1 MSAEIID
8 GKKIAAEIKTEVA
21 REAARLKQERGM
33 TPGLAVVLV
42 GEDPGSQI
50 YVRNKENACAEVGIN
65 SFKYVLPED
74 TSQDKLMDLID
85 ELNCRDD
92 VHGLLVQMPLPKHL
106 DPVPVLLA
114 IDPNKDVDG
123 FHPVNLGRVVVG
135 NAVLPSCTPAGCI
148 ELIKR
153 SGASME
159 GADAVVVGR
168 SNTVGKPVA
177 MLLLS
182 ENCTVTMTHSRT
194 RNLPDICRRA
204 DILVAAVGVDRMVK
218 GDWIKEGATV
228 IDVGMNR
235 TDEGLFGDVD
245 FESAKERAR
254 AITPVPG
261 GVGPMTV
268 AMLMKNT
275 LAAATAWG
283 RPSQ

>member
-1 MSAEIID
+1 MAATIID
-8 GKKIAAEIKTEVA
+8 GKQAASDIRAEVA
-21 REAARLKQERGM
+21 QEVREMQAEHSV

-50 YVRNKENACAEVGIN
+50 YVRNKEKACAEVGIK
-65 SFKYVLPED
+65 SFKYELPTD
-74 TSQDKLMDLID
+74 TTQEQLMDLVD
-85 ELNCRDD
+85 ELNCRED

-106 DPVPVLLA
+106 DPTPVLLA

-135 NAVLPSCTPAGCI
+135 NALLPSCTPAGCI

-153 SGASME
+153 SGAEME
-159 GADAVVVGR
+159 GANALVVGR

-182 ENCTVTMTHSRT
+182 ENCTVTIAHSRT
-194 RNLPDICRRA
+194 RGLPDICRRA

-235 TDEGLFGDVD
+235 TGEGLFGDVD
-245 FESAKERAR
+245 FEAARERAR

-268 AMLMKNT
+268 AMLMKNSLTAAKMT
-275 LAAATAWG
+275 L
-283 RPSQ
+283 SSN

>member
-1 MSAEIID
+1 MATIID
-8 GKKIAAEIKTEVA
+8 GKQISADIRAEVA
-21 REAARLKQERGM
+21 AAVRQMKSGHGV

-50 YVRNKENACAEVGIN
+50 YVRNKENACAEVGIR
-65 SFKYVLPED
+65 SFKYELPTE
-74 TSQDKLMDLID
+74 TTQDQLMDLVD
-85 ELNCRDD
+85 ELNCRED
-92 VHGLLVQMPLPKHL
+92 VHGLLVQMPLPRHL
-106 DPVPVLLA
+106 DPTPVLLA

-123 FHPVNLGRVVVG
+123 FHPVNLGRVMIG

-153 SGASME
+153 SGAGLE
-159 GADAVVVGR
+159 GANVVVVGR

-182 ENCTVTMTHSRT
+182 ENCTVTIAHSRT
-194 RNLPDICRRA
+194 RDLPDICRRA
-204 DILVAAVGVDRMVK
+204 DILVAAVGVDRMIK
-218 GDWIKEGATV
+218 GDWVKEGATV

-235 TDEGLFGDVD
+235 TGEGLFGDVD
-245 FESAKERAR
+245 FEAAKERAR

-275 LAAATAWG
+275 LKAAQMTLQG
-283 RPSQ
+283 

>member
-1 MSAEIID
+1 MAIIID
-8 GKKIAAEIKTEVA
+8 GKQVSADIRAEVAAEV
-21 REAARLKQERGM
+21 ERMKAGYGLA
-33 TPGLAVVLV
+33 PGLAVVLV

-65 SFKYVLPED
+65 SFKYVLPTD
-74 TSQDKLMDLID
+74 TPQEKLMDLVD

-106 DPVPVLLA
+106 DPTPVLLA

-153 SGASME
+153 SGAELE

-177 MLLLS
+177 LLLLS
-182 ENCTVTMTHSRT
+182 ENCTVTMAHSKT

-245 FESAKERAR
+245 FETAKERAR

-275 LAAATAWG
+275 LKAAQLTLG
-283 RPSQ
+283 

>member
-1 MSAEIID
+1 MTAQVID

-21 REAARLKQERGM
+21 RGVARLKEERGL

-50 YVRNKENACAEVGIN
+50 YVRNKENACAEVGIK
-65 SFKYVLPED
+65 SFKYVLPAD
-74 TSQDKLMDLID
+74 TTQERLMDLVD
-85 ELNCRDD
+85 ELNCRED

-106 DPVPVLLA
+106 DPTPVLLA
-114 IDPNKDVDG
+114 IDPNMDVDG

-153 SGASME
+153 SGAGME
-159 GADAVVVGR
+159 GANAVVVGR

-182 ENCTVTMTHSRT
+182 ENCTVTIAHSKT
-194 RNLPDICRRA
+194 RDLPDICRRA
-204 DILVAAVGVDRMVK
+204 DILVAAVGVDRMIK
-218 GDWIKEGATV
+218 GDWIKDGATV

-245 FESAKERAR
+245 FEAASKRAR

-268 AMLMKNT
+268 AMLMRNT
-275 LAAATAWG
+275 LTAAEMTLQG
-283 RPSQ
+283 

>member
-1 MSAEIID
+1 MAATIID
-8 GKKIAAEIKTEVA
+8 GKQAASDIRAEVA
-21 REAARLKQERGM
+21 QEVREMQAEHSV

-50 YVRNKENACAEVGIN
+50 YVRNKEKACAEVGIK
-65 SFKYVLPED
+65 SFKYELPTD
-74 TSQDKLMDLID
+74 TTQEQLMDLVD
-85 ELNCRDD
+85 ELNCRED

-106 DPVPVLLA
+106 DPTPVLLA
-114 IDPNKDVDG
+114 IDPNMDVDG

-153 SGASME
+153 SGAEME
-159 GADAVVVGR
+159 GANALVVGR

-182 ENCTVTMTHSRT
+182 ENCTVTIAHSRT
-194 RNLPDICRRA
+194 RGLPDICRRA

-235 TDEGLFGDVD
+235 TGEGLFGDVD
-245 FESAKERAR
+245 FEAARERAR

-268 AMLMKNT
+268 AMLMKNSLTAAKMT
-275 LAAATAWG
+275 L
-283 RPSQ
+283 SSN